1 MSTDTYPLGRA
12 RVRRIGFGAM
22 QLPGPHVW
30 GPPADRE
37 QAIAVLRRALELG
50 VDHID
55 TAQFYGPDVANE
67 LIREALHPYPSELVI
82 ATKVG
87 ARRDANRGWN
97 PALSP
102 RELREDVHENVRSL
116 GVERLDVVNLR
127 LPEAGLD
134 RELAEVMGPML
145 ELREEGLIDAIG
157 VSAVSAEHFARAL
170 ELTPLA
176 QVQNLYSVANRAGED
191 VLRLSER
198 SGVAFVPYFPLG
210 AAWTNDRVLDDPTVL
225 EVAARREA
233 TAAQVALAWLLAT
246 AENVVLI
253 PGTSSLE
260 HLEENM
266 AAADVRLDARDMA
279 ALDAVAG

>member
-30 GPPADRE
+30 GPPADCE

-102 RELREDVHENVRSL
+102 QELREDVHENIRSL

-157 VSAVSAEHFARAL
+157 VSAVSAEHFAQAL